1 MGMATHFWWKTNM
14 SDTGCMKT
22 DGDGNVF
29 LGGKVT
35 SDTGCMKPDG
45 DGNIFLGGKVT
56 CQTQAV

>member
-1 MGMATHFWWKTNM
+1 M